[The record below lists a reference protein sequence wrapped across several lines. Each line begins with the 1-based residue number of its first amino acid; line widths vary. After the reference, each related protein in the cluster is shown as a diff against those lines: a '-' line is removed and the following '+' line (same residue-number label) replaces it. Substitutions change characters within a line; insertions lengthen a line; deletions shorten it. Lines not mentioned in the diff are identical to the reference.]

1 MNKAEM
7 ILGRIEVV
15 IEAAD
20 ETVER
25 AKRNG
30 EKLSVDM
37 AKSVAFDHI
46 KRIMEEVEE

>member
-1 MNKAEM
+1 MTESEKK
-7 ILGRIEVV
+7 IGRIDAV

-30 EKLSVDM
+30 DKYSVDI
-37 AKSVAFDHI
+37 AKSVAYDHI
-46 KRIMEEVEE
+46 KKIVEEVEE